1 MTTGLWDRETF
12 LENLRVIGARAYHD
26 KHPFHAAMNEG
37 RLSPEALRGW
47 VANRFYYQ
55 RNIPIKDAAILSNCP
70 LREVRRVWIRRI
82 LDHDGTSEH
91 EGGIE
96 AWLRL
101 GEACGLSRD
110 ELLQNRLLKPG
121 VHFAVDA
128 YVNFARTQPWPIAV
142 ASSLTEL
149 FAPDLMALRLAAFE
163 KYYSWIDSRGLDY
176 FRRRVTQARCDSDEA
191 LAITLNHCNTP
202 ELQRDAV
209 RALEFKCDVLWSMLD
224 AIHHAYGSS

>member
-12 LENLRVIGARAYHD
+12 LENLRAIGARAYHD
-26 KHPFHAAMNEG
+26 KHPFHVVMNEG

-70 LREVRRVWIRRI
+70 LREVRRIWIHRI
-82 LDHDGTSEH
+82 LDHDGASEN

-101 GEACGLSRD
+101 GEACGLSRHELTQD
-110 ELLQNRLLKPG
+110 RLLQPG
-121 VHFAVDA
+121 VRFAVDA
-128 YVNFARTQPWPIAV
+128 YVNLARTRPWPIAIS
-142 ASSLTEL
+142 SSLTEL
-149 FAPDLMALRLAAFE
+149 FAPDLMATRLKAFE

-176 FRRRVTQARCDSDEA
+176 FRRRVTQARRDSDEA
-191 LAITLNHCNTP
+191 LAITLDHCNTA
-202 ELQRDAV
+202 ELQREAV
-209 RALEFKCDVLWSMLD
+209 RVLEFKCDVLWSILD
-224 AIHHAYGSS
+224 AIHHAYGSA